1 VTMIYHI
8 TTRDESLEARQ
19 TGEYRAESLSNEGF
33 IHLSGIHQVQDVAN
47 NFYTGQ
53 RGLVLLVVDV
63 SRLKAELK
71 YEPPVHPR
79 TSASAPSID
88 QLFPHLYG
96 PLNFDAVVAVYD
108 FEPNPDG
115 KFSLPAGLTTNN

>member
-8 TTRDESLEARQ
+8 TTRDAALESRQ
-19 TGEYRAESLSNEGF
+19 VGEYRAESLSNEGF
-33 IHLSGIHQVQDVAN
+33 IHLSGIHQVLDVAN

-53 RGLVLLVVDV
+53 HGLVLLEVDV
-63 SRLKAELK
+63 SRLEAELK
-71 YEPPVHPR
+71 YEPPVHPPS
-79 TSASAPSID
+79 SASVPSTD

-108 FEPNPDG
+108 IEPNPDG
-115 KFSLPAGLTTNN
+115 KFSLPAELNTEN